1 MRASRLIPA
10 SFEIMAYL
18 LRAGQASQ
26 VRLMDLQRN
35 LRDGRSDSSIQK
47 LPYNLT
53 ALGYLR
59 TVYSPM
65 GKVYALT
72 ERGRTVALEYQAGQP
87 VPRPPADGADV
98 PDPSEPRQAITVR
111 YAAGQVRLPDAPR
124 WVFDLGGQ
132 RAEVSPCA
140 P

>member
-10 SFEIMAYL
+10 SFEIMVYL
-18 LRAGQASQ
+18 LNAGQASQ

-72 ERGRTVALEYQAGQP
+72 ERGRAVALEYQAGQP
-87 VPRPPADGADV
+87 VHRPPANMADES
-98 PDPSEPRQAITVR
+98 DPTESRQAFSVT
-111 YAAGQVRLPDAPR
+111 YAGGQVRLPDAPR
-124 WVFDLGGQ
+124 WVFDLGVQ
-132 RAEVSPCA
+132 REEVSPCA